1 MDTYL
6 IIQKH
11 IINGT
16 FKPGERLTEQNL
28 AEMFSVSRT
37 PIRQALKQLEN
48 DGLVTPLK
56 KGYIVRTFT
65 ESDIVQIYNLRA
77 LLEGYAAA
85 QAAIHRSQEDLHLM
99 KQANDIYSTIINK
112 HPKSSLSLEEVQK
125 IMEANRLFHDA
136 IINAA
141 KNDYLQFHLKKLV
154 IVPLVFRSFYWYDKY
169 ELKRSYQSHETIL
182 QAIAQHDVDRAK
194 TALVEHIF
202 QGRDHVLKHF
212 DQLQEL
218 LKEESDD

>member
-6 IIQKH
+6 IIQKY

-85 QAAIHRSQEDLHLM
+85 QAAIHCSQEDLTLM
-99 KQANDIYSTIINK
+99 KHANDIYSTIINK
-112 HPKSSLSLEEVQK
+112 QLKSSLSLEDIQK
-125 IMEANRLFHDA
+125 VMEANRLFHDA
-136 IINAA
+136 IIYAA

-169 ELKRSYQSHETIL
+169 ELKRSYQSHETIF

-194 TALVEHIF
+194 TALEEHIF
-202 QGRDHVLKHF
+202 QGRDHMLKHF
-212 DQLQEL
+212 NQLQEL
-218 LKEESDD
+218 LKEESND

>member
-77 LLEGYAAA
+77 LLEGYGAA
-85 QAAIHRSQEDLHLM
+85 QAAIHRSQEDLNLM

-112 HPKSSLSLEEVQK
+112 HPKSSLSLEEIQK

-154 IVPLVFRSFYWYDKY
+154 IVPLVFRSFYWYDTY

-194 TALVEHIF
+194 TALEEHIF

-212 DQLQEL
+212 NQL
-218 LKEESDD
+218 